1 MKKELYM
8 GTIALMLT
16 FVLMYVPIGHA
27 QNMTPGGMNMMGNA
41 TSSMNQ
47 TASELGKNVSAVLN
61 DAGGKVGSTLNE
73 LGQNMSGVGSEIGSD
88 ILNETEQ
95 TAKKV
100 GIGAAD
106 VLSNI
111 SGEIKEGIGGK

>member
-8 GTIALMLT
+8 GNIALMLT

-47 TASELGKNVSAVLN
+47 TASELAKNDTLENVLN
-61 DAGGKVGSTLNE
+61 KTGEVGKKI
-73 LGQNMSGVGSEIGSD
+73 LG
-88 ILNETEQ
+88 
-95 TAKKV
+95 
-100 GIGAAD
+100 GAAD
-106 VLSNI
+106 VVSNI
-111 SGEIKEGIGGK
+111 SEEVKQGIGTNK